1 MANPIFSAVS
11 TYVNENTEP
20 IYGKIVLDI
29 PHLKDFSLQPNAK
42 GGEVALNILTANPV
56 LGDGTTCNVESG
68 ETTFTQ
74 RKMKVANYAT
84 NTEYCEYSM
93 LPYWAGLK
101 VKLGMDDEIALAEAF
116 TNAEVTKINK
126 MLEKNIW
133 QGVLATDKMDG
144 ILTIAQADATEVEV
158 EATATIYEKVNAVRL
173 AALAAGVEDLVIA
186 VGADKFYSLV
196 DELVMKNLFHYTTTV
211 DGVMEFVFPGTNVKV
226 WGVYGLNGSNAILAF
241 NPANIHYGFDEEV
254 GVSNIRWAIDE
265 VNDTAHLKT
274 RFNAGV
280 QIAFPNEV
288 FYNV

>member
-1 MANPIFSAVS
+1 MANPIFNSVN

-29 PHLKDFSLQPNAK
+29 PHIKDFSLQPNAK
-42 GGEVALNILTANPV
+42 GGEVALNILTSNPL
-56 LGDGTTCNVESG
+56 LGDGASCSVESG
-68 ETTFTQ
+68 TATFSQ

-101 VKLGMDDEIALAEAF
+101 VKLGMDDEVALAEAF
-116 TNAEVTKINK
+116 TNAEITKINK

-144 ILTIAQADATEVEV
+144 ILTIAQADGVSVSASGTV
-158 EATATIYEKVNAVRL
+158 YEIVNAVRL
-173 AALAAGVEDLVIA
+173 QAQGAGVEDLVIA
-186 VGADKFYSLV
+186 LGADKFYSLV
-196 DELVMKNLFHYTTTV
+196 DELVMKNLFHYATTI
-211 DGVMEFVFPGTNVKV
+211 DGVMEFTFPGTNVKV
-226 WGVYGLNGSNAILAF
+226 WGVYGLNGSDKVLAF
-241 NPANIHYGFDEEV
+241 NPANIFYGFDEEV
-254 GVSNIRWAIDE
+254 GVSNVRWAIDE

-280 QIAFPNEV
+280 QIAFPQEV
-288 FYNV
+288 FYASL

>member
-1 MANPIFSAVS
+1 MANPIFQNVN

-29 PHLKDFSLQPNAK
+29 PHLKDFTLQPNAK
-42 GGEVALNILTANPV
+42 GGEVALNILSTNPT
-56 LGDGTTCNVESG
+56 LGDGTTCNVASG
-68 ETTFTQ
+68 EVTFSQ

-84 NTEYCEYSM
+84 NTEYCEYAM

-101 VKLGMDDEIALAEAF
+101 VKLGTDDEIALAEAF
-116 TNAEVTKINK
+116 TNAEITKINK
-126 MLEKNIW
+126 MLERNIW
-133 QGVLATDKMDG
+133 QGEVATDKMDG
-144 ILTIAQADATEVEV
+144 ILTIAKADATEVE
-158 EATATIYEKVNAVRL
+158 ATGTIYEKANAVRL

-186 VGADKFYSLV
+186 VGADQFYSLV
-196 DELVMKNLFHYTTTV
+196 DELVMKNLFHYTTTI
-211 DGVMEFVFPGTNVKV
+211 DGVMEFVFPGTNVRV

-241 NPANIHYGFDEEV
+241 NPMNIHYGFDEEV
-254 GVSNIRWAIDE
+254 GVSNVRWAIDE

-288 FYNV
+288 FYNA